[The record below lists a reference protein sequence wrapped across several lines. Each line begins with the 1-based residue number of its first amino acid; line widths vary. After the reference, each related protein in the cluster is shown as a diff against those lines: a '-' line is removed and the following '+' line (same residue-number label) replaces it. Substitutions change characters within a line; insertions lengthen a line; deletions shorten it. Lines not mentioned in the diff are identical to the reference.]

1 MMKKIIAVLVIFVCV
16 GTALSAQISFSA
28 GGGALLDMSFGNG
41 FKWKKDKDSWTLGAR
56 NISFGAYGFFDATYA
71 EASVSFAY
79 GSLTGT
85 YKENIDGKKDSE
97 NDPAGSVT
105 QLGITLLGKYPI
117 SMGSITVFPLAGI
130 GYNIVLSYKDDNGNN
145 PYKDSDDHSAM
156 KDMSQFAILAGGGL
170 DFDITSNLFLRGS
183 VLLQL
188 RFPNKEARD
197 SDILKDKDTKT
208 TLGFGPVI
216 KVAVGFRF

>member
-16 GTALSAQISFSA
+16 GTALSAQINFSA

-41 FKWKKDKDSWTLGAR
+41 TKYKKDKDSATSGFR

-71 EASVSFAY
+71 EIDVSFAY
-79 GSLTGT
+79 GSLTSVS
-85 YKENIDGKKDSE
+85 KSNISDKKSNNTD
-97 NDPAGSVT
+97 DAGSVT

-130 GYNIVLSYKDDNGNN
+130 GYNIVLSWKDDDGDKVEW
-145 PYKDSDDHSAM
+145 PDDHSAM

-170 DFDITSNLFLRGS
+170 DFDITSNLYLRGS
-183 VLLQL
+183 VLLQARL
-188 RFPNKEARD
+188 PNKLMRD
-197 SDILKDKDTKT
+197 SVKDVNDTKT

-216 KVAVGFRF
+216 KVGVGYRF

>member
-41 FKWKKDKDSWTLGAR
+41 MKYKKDKISMTGGIR
-56 NISFGAYGFFDATYA
+56 NISFGGYGFFDVTYA
-71 EASVSFAY
+71 EIDVSFAY
-79 GSLTGT
+79 GSLTET
-85 YKENIDGKKDSE
+85 YKENLDGKKDSE
-97 NDPAGSVT
+97 NDPGGSVM

-130 GYNIVLSYKDDNGNN
+130 GYNIVLSRSDEKGDKEKW
-145 PYKDSDDHSAM
+145 PDDHSAM
-156 KDMSQFAILAGGGL
+156 KDLSQFAILAGGGL
-170 DFDITSNLFLRGS
+170 DFDITSNLYLRGS
-183 VLLQL
+183 ALLQL

-197 SDILKDKDTKT
+197 GIKDLGSDWKT

-216 KVAVGFRF
+216 KVGVGFRF